1 MNCDEEIIRAL
12 KICTNG
18 LLGCRS
24 DECPYFREERGMYC
38 FDALKKDALDLIN
51 RLERKCNSYR
61 YQAQAQKG
69 ELRRLN
75 ARNSELNALN
85 KTASIDAIKSFAERL
100 TDTILDK
107 SDRSLDNPNGND
119 YFISDV
125 IEDIDNLVKELTG
138 NIPKIEHNS
147 LCETETYKVGEQM
160 DYDEEFIQE
169 VEEATEKGLAVP
181 YAIERLL
188 RIIRKKGAEIE
199 HWKAVTKAELDTIHK
214 LGDDYGRVLEGMEE
228 CKAIIVQQQAEN
240 ERLRSVLMEIVG
252 D

>member
-1 MNCDEEIIRAL
+1 MAELKPCPFCGSERTIVAQCRAEH
-12 KICTNG
+12 I
-18 LLGCRS
+18 
-24 DECPYFREERGMYC
+24 
-38 FDALKKDALDLIN
+38 LKKFHGGYYAGCLDCKITTPIQNVIKTRSPILN
-51 RLERKCNSYR
+51 RAKVEEAKQR
-61 YQAQAQKG
+61 
-69 ELRRLN
+69 
-75 ARNSELNALN
+75 
-85 KTASIDAIKSFAERL
+85 AILLWNTR
-100 TDTILDK
+100 T
-107 SDRSLDNPNGND
+107 PQ
-119 YFISDV
+119 
-125 IEDIDNLVKELTG
+125 
-138 NIPKIEHNS
+138 KIEHNS
-147 LCETETYKVGEQM
+147 LCETETYKVGELM